1 MGALS
6 ERSSRGG
13 GAPGPLSSGGRAQ
26 SPWGSLRQLPAGLC
40 PAGLAEPQPAEPA
53 CPPGG
58 SGFALVTC
66 VWFWLQRI
74 LSSNV
79 TGFDTEHG
87 HSAERLRVSL
97 VLFLICLLLVLK
109 EMEKSDANNFLI
121 LFRDS
126 GCQFRSLYT
135 YCPETEDIAKLTGIG
150 PKAITKKMIEG
161 LYKYNS
167 DRKQFSHIPAKTLS
181 ASVDAITIHSHLWQ
195 TKRPVT
201 PKKLLPS
208 KA

>member
-1 MGALS
+1 MIENKVFQQKELHRSFSSDRKEIQNDSDNSECANFIMWLS
-6 ERSSRGG
+6 
-13 GAPGPLSSGGRAQ
+13 
-26 SPWGSLRQLPAGLC
+26 
-40 PAGLAEPQPAEPA
+40 
-53 CPPGG
+53 
-58 SGFALVTC
+58 F
-66 VWFWLQRI
+66 F
-74 LSSNV
+74 
-79 TGFDTEHG
+79 F
-87 HSAERLRVSL
+87 
-97 VLFLICLLLVLK
+97 LK

-135 YCPETEDIAKLTGIG
+135 YCPDTEEINKLTGIG
-150 PKAITKKMIEG
+150 PKSITKKMIEG

-201 PKKLLPS
+201 PKKLLPT

>member
-1 MGALS
+1 MCEQMLLKCNAFGEWNS
-6 ERSSRGG
+6 C
-13 GAPGPLSSGGRAQ
+13 GGRSVTAY
-26 SPWGSLRQLPAGLC
+26 SPIADSRWWVWMCETSPFLLKWSTNCTVTPSCHDANSLF
-40 PAGLAEPQPAEPA
+40 
-53 CPPGG
+53 
-58 SGFALVTC
+58 FA
-66 VWFWLQRI
+66 
-74 LSSNV
+74 S
-79 TGFDTEHG
+79 
-87 HSAERLRVSL
+87 
-97 VLFLICLLLVLK
+97 LK

-135 YCPETEDIAKLTGIG
+135 YCPETEEISKLTGIG
-150 PKAITKKMIEG
+150 PKSISKKMIEG

-195 TKRPVT
+195 SKRPVT
-201 PKKLLPS
+201 PKKLLPA

>member
-1 MGALS
+1 MQNS
-6 ERSSRGG
+6 YCESS
-13 GAPGPLSSGGRAQ
+13 S
-26 SPWGSLRQLPAGLC
+26 
-40 PAGLAEPQPAEPA
+40 
-53 CPPGG
+53 
-58 SGFALVTC
+58 F
-66 VWFWLQRI
+66 
-74 LSSNV
+74 
-79 TGFDTEHG
+79 
-87 HSAERLRVSL
+87 
-97 VLFLICLLLVLK
+97 FLLK

-135 YCPETEDIAKLTGIG
+135 YCPDTEEINKLTGIG
-150 PKAITKKMIEG
+150 PKSITKKMIEG

-201 PKKLLPS
+201 PKKLLPT

>member
-1 MGALS
+1 MLAALNYM
-6 ERSSRGG
+6 
-13 GAPGPLSSGGRAQ
+13 
-26 SPWGSLRQLPAGLC
+26 LR
-40 PAGLAEPQPAEPA
+40 
-53 CPPGG
+53 
-58 SGFALVTC
+58 
-66 VWFWLQRI
+66 
-74 LSSNV
+74 NV
-79 TGFDTEHG
+79 TQLYELCL
-87 HSAERLRVSL
+87 AKCLRAFIV
-97 VLFLICLLLVLK
+97 VLFLFLFLK

-135 YCPETEDIAKLTGIG
+135 YCPETEEISKLTGIG
-150 PKAITKKMIEG
+150 PKSITKKMIEG

-195 TKRPVT
+195 AKRPVT
-201 PKKLLPS
+201 PKKLLPT

>member
-1 MGALS
+1 MRVAWGPLFPAKLAGSAVLWAPGAGAPQP
-6 ERSSRGG
+6 RPVCGFPRVR
-13 GAPGPLSSGGRAQ
+13 APGPGRRR
-26 SPWGSLRQLPAGLC
+26 LRALAVEVC
-40 PAGLAEPQPAEPA
+40 PALAA
-53 CPPGG
+53 CARFLLPR
-58 SGFALVTC
+58 V
-66 VWFWLQRI
+66 RI
-74 LSSNV
+74 LNV
-79 TGFDTEHG
+79 LGFDPDTQHG
-87 HSAERLRVSL
+87 RSAERSPVSL
-97 VLFLICLLLVLK
+97 VLSLIRLSSALK